1 MEFQTVSA
9 IVNDSQIS
17 LYTGERREC
26 IDRRIKFLLPVDNQK
41 IDLEMAELN
50 QLLYTF
56 NLLSESRQIA

>member
-26 IDRRIKFLLPVDNQK
+26 IDRRIKFLLPVDIQT
-41 IDLEMAELN
+41 IDLEMAALN
-50 QLLYTF
+50 QLLYPF
-56 NLLSESRQIA
+56 YLLAVT